1 MRHALGGGYQAN
13 SENVSGHS
21 VCVRPEQGYGPI
33 RSILTTTSAT
43 RVAIMPFGAA
53 KCALF
58 RRRKGPKPLSEW
70 CSPWAAKRNA
80 AAARLA
86 LGLVLELMTLPPVI
100 RLSGLSTIP
109 VRESLLPCPIP
120 PYRSPQPL
128 QAAIGAPTSA
138 YRPPANFPSTRI
150 RARIIGLV
158 TPSPPFRCFHGVH
171 PCPSVDSS
179 QLVQVSVPQTPQS

>member
-1 MRHALGGGYQAN
+1 MRHALVGGYQAN

-100 RLSGLSTIP
+100 RLSGLSAIP

-120 PYRSPQPL
+120 PYPHRSHCRPPSVPPQ
-128 QAAIGAPTSA
+128 APTD
-138 YRPPANFPSTRI
+138 RPPTSCLPEFEPGSL
-150 RARIIGLV
+150 GL
-158 TPSPPFRCFHGVH
+158 
-171 PCPSVDSS
+171 
-179 QLVQVSVPQTPQS
+179 